1 MKSLS
6 YKIGMKEKKRNEK
19 RWFVRIVVKILGVL
33 LKKGNDVLIR

>member
-1 MKSLS
+1 MKSVS
-6 YKIGMKEKKRNEK
+6 NKIGMKEKKGNEK

>member
-19 RWFVRIVVKILGVL
+19 RWFVRIFVKILGVL